1 MTVECDDNH
10 GGQRSG
16 SRWPFALLEAIL
28 GTAQDSLLRDKAIL
42 RSGWRFECH

>member
-1 MTVECDDNH
+1 MTITGASVLE
-10 GGQRSG
+10 